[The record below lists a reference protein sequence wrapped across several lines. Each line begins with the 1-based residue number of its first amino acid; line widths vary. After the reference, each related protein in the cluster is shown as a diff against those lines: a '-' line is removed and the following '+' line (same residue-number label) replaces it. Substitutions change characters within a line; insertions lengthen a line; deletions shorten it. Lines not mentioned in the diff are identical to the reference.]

1 MKNKEYYTVKGLT
14 SSRFKTYADALAAAN
29 GDISKVVFPEV
40 EDVLETLPEPK
51 KKVKSK
57 SNQSITNI

>member
-1 MKNKEYYTVKGLT
+1 MKYYTVRGL
-14 SSRFKTYADALAAAN
+14 SSSNFKTYRDALSAAN
-29 GDISKVVFPEV
+29 GDISKVMFPEV

-57 SNQSITNI
+57 SINQQSI